1 MSTRRVCAV
10 ALLLAAAGARAQ
22 GIESNFRPY
31 LVGGRA
37 AGMGGAFTALA
48 DDGSGA
54 YYNPGGLAFVRASSL
69 SFSLNAYG
77 LVGGRVKDALGD
89 GHDFP
94 YQDMNVFPVASSGI
108 KKLGE
113 RELETGV
120 PKHTLFFSVFI
131 PDGLYTDD
139 RAQLGDSAN
148 AYFSQ
153 RSNQTLWIGGG
164 YAHRFGR
171 VGLGVGGYVLIG
183 TLSRFLDLNIIT
195 PDGKNF
201 VILSQRDDLST
212 VGFVGSIG
220 VRWDVTDQV
229 HLGLSVFTPDWGG
242 GSRSSFLRVGGAGDL
257 VDTVIFS
264 RQADHLAA
272 TPSLP
277 YRVQAG
283 VAWEVGRWTLAGDL
297 IVLGP
302 RHTHDNPELHSEGLD
317 YQVIRHPVLNVSV
330 GAELALGGGFAIRT
344 GFFTDFAASD
354 ATRVDVD
361 NTSHVNHYGLSL
373 SGGFRT
379 DHVRTDVGFTGWW
392 GNGTD
397 VIPRNFTFPP
407 TARTDAKEYGLFV
420 FLATAYD
427 F

>member
-1 MSTRRVCAV
+1 MGTRRIC
-10 ALLLAAAGARAQ
+10 ALLLVTAASARAQ
-22 GIESNFRPY
+22 GIESNYRPY

-37 AGMGGAFTALA
+37 AGLGGAFTALA

-77 LVGGRVKDALGD
+77 LIGGRVKDALGD

-94 YQDMNVFPVASSGI
+94 YQDLNIVPVATSGI

-113 RELETGV
+113 PELETGV
-120 PKHTLFFSVFI
+120 SKHTVFFSVFI
-131 PDGLYTDD
+131 PDSLYTDD
-139 RAQLGDSAN
+139 RDQLGDSAN

-153 RSNQTLWIGGG
+153 RSNQTLWVGGG
-164 YAHRFGR
+164 YAHRLGR
-171 VGLGVGGYVLIG
+171 VGIGLGGYVLIG
-183 TLSRFLDLNIIT
+183 TLSRFLDLDVIA
-195 PDGKNF
+195 PDGKSF
-201 VILSQRDDLST
+201 VILSERDDLST
-212 VGFVGSIG
+212 VGFVASIG
-220 VRWDVTDQV
+220 VRWDVTDQL

-242 GSRSSFLRVGGAGDL
+242 GSRRSFVRVGAAVDGDGAAAGA
-257 VDTVIFS
+257 
-264 RQADHLAA
+264 RQSDNLAA

-297 IVLGP
+297 ILLGP
-302 RHTHDNPELHSEGLD
+302 RHTHDNPELASEGLD

-344 GFFTDFAASD
+344 GFFTDFASSD
-354 ATRVDVD
+354 PTRVDVD

-373 SGGFRT
+373 SGGLHT

-392 GNGTD
+392 GKGTD
-397 VIPRNFTFPP
+397 VIPKNLTFPP
-407 TARTDAKEYGLFV
+407 SARTDAKEYGLFV

>member
-1 MSTRRVCAV
+1 MRTRRLVGV
-10 ALLLAAAGARAQ
+10 VLVLAGGVARAQ

-48 DDGSGA
+48 DDGSGG

-77 LVGGRVKDALGD
+77 LVGGRVTDALGD
-89 GHDFP
+89 GQDFP
-94 YQDMNVFPVASSGI
+94 YQDMNVFPVATAGI

-113 RELETGV
+113 PELETGV
-120 PKHTLFFSVFI
+120 AKHTLFFSVFL

-139 RAQLGDSAN
+139 RDQLGESAN

-164 YAHRFGR
+164 YAHRLGR
-171 VGLGVGGYVLIG
+171 VGIGVGGYVLIG
-183 TLSRFLDLNIIT
+183 SLSRFLDLDIIT
-195 PDGKNF
+195 PAGTEF
-201 VILSQRDDLST
+201 VILSARDDLST
-212 VGFVGSIG
+212 VGFVGSVG
-220 VRWDVTDQV
+220 VRWDVTDQLR
-229 HLGLSVFTPDWGG
+229 LGLSVFTPDWGG
-242 GSRSSFLRVGGAGDL
+242 GSRNSFVRIGAAVGGNAGAFGQQSNQL
-257 VDTVIFS
+257 S
-264 RQADHLAA
+264 A

-283 VAWEVGRWTLAGDL
+283 VAWEAGRWTLAADL
-297 IVLGP
+297 ILLGP
-302 RHTHDNPELHSEGLD
+302 RQVHDNPELKAEGLD
-317 YQVIRHPVLNVSV
+317 YLVIRNPVLNVSL
-330 GAELALGGGFAIRT
+330 GGELALGGGFAIRA
-344 GFFTDFAASD
+344 GFFTDFASSD
-354 ATRVDVD
+354 ATRTDVD
-361 NTSHVNHYGLSL
+361 NTSHVNHYGLTL
-373 SGGFRT
+373 SGGLRT

-392 GNGTD
+392 GKGTD
-397 VIPRNFTFPP
+397 VIPKNLDFSFL
-407 TARTDAKEYGLFV
+407 ARTDAKEYGLFV

>member
-1 MSTRRVCAV
+1 MGTRRICAV
-10 ALLLAAAGARAQ
+10 LLLAAASARAQ
-22 GIESNFRPY
+22 GIESNYRPY

-48 DDGSGA
+48 DDGSGP

-77 LVGGRVKDALGD
+77 VIGGRVKDALGD
-89 GHDFP
+89 GQDFP

-108 KKLGE
+108 KKFGE
-113 RELETGV
+113 PELETGV
-120 PKHTLFFSVFI
+120 PKHTIFFSVFI

-139 RAQLGDSAN
+139 RDSLGDSAN

-153 RSNQTLWIGGG
+153 RRNQTLWIGGG
-164 YAHRFGR
+164 YAHRLGR
-171 VGLGVGGYVLIG
+171 VGIGVGGYVLIG
-183 TLSRFLDLNIIT
+183 SLSRFLDLDVIA
-195 PDGKNF
+195 PDGKSF
-201 VILSQRDDLST
+201 VILSERDDLST

-220 VRWDVTDQV
+220 ARWDVTDQL

-242 GSRSSFLRVGGAGDL
+242 GSRQSFVRVGAAVDGVGAGA
-257 VDTVIFS
+257 
-264 RQADHLAA
+264 RQSDNLSA

-283 VAWEVGRWTLAGDL
+283 VAWEVGNWTLAGDL
-297 IVLGP
+297 ILLGP
-302 RHTHDNPELHSEGLD
+302 RHTHDNPELESEGLD

-330 GAELALGGGFAIRT
+330 GGELALGGGFAIRT
-344 GFFTDFAASD
+344 GFFTDFASSD
-354 ATRVDVD
+354 PTRVDVD

-373 SGGFRT
+373 SAGLRT
-379 DHVRTDVGFTGWW
+379 EHVRTDVGFTGWW
-392 GNGTD
+392 GKGTD
-397 VIPRNFTFPP
+397 VIPKNLTFPP
-407 TARTDAKEYGLFV
+407 SARADAKEYGLFV

>member
-1 MSTRRVCAV
+1 MGTRRIC
-10 ALLLAAAGARAQ
+10 ALLLVVAAASARAQ

-48 DDGSGA
+48 DDGSGG
-54 YYNPGGLAFVRASSL
+54 YYNPGGLAFIRASSL

-77 LVGGRVKDALGD
+77 VVGGRVKDALGD

-94 YQDMNVFPVASSGI
+94 YQDLNVFPVATSGI

-113 RELETGV
+113 PELETGV
-120 PKHTLFFSVFI
+120 AKHTVFFSVFI

-139 RAQLGDSAN
+139 RDQLGESAN

-153 RSNQTLWIGGG
+153 RRNQTLWIGGG
-164 YAHRFGR
+164 YAHRLGR
-171 VGLGVGGYVLIG
+171 VGIGVGGYVLIG
-183 TLSRFLDLNIIT
+183 TLSRFLDFDVILPGGNE
-195 PDGKNF
+195 F
-201 VILSQRDDLST
+201 VIFSQRDDLST
-212 VGFVGSIG
+212 VGFVGSVG
-220 VRWDVTDQV
+220 VRWDVTDQLR
-229 HLGLSVFTPDWGG
+229 LGVSVFSPDWGG
-242 GSRSSFLRVGGAGDL
+242 GSRSSFLRVGYNVEGTGAGA
-257 VDTVIFS
+257 VARQDT
-264 RQADHLAA
+264 HLSA

-283 VAWEVGRWTLAGDL
+283 VAWEAGRWTLAADL
-297 IVLGP
+297 IFLGP
-302 RHTHDNPELHSEGLD
+302 RHTHDNPELESETLD
-317 YQVIRHPVLNVSV
+317 YQVIRHPVLNVSL
-330 GAELALGGGFAIRT
+330 GGELALGGGFALRT
-344 GFFTDFAASD
+344 GFFTDFASSD
-354 ATRVDVD
+354 ATRTDVD

-373 SGGFRT
+373 SGGLRT
-379 DHVRTDVGFTGWW
+379 EHVRTDVGFTGWW
-392 GNGTD
+392 GKGTD

>member
-1 MSTRRVCAV
+1 MATRRVYAV
-10 ALLLAAAGARAQ
+10 VLLLAGASARAQ

-48 DDGSGA
+48 DDGSGG

-77 LVGGRVKDALGD
+77 LVGGRVTDALGN
-89 GHDFP
+89 GQDFP
-94 YQDMNVFPVASSGI
+94 YQDLNVFPVATAGI

-113 RELETGV
+113 PELETGV
-120 PKHTLFFSVFI
+120 AKHTLFFSVFI

-139 RAQLGDSAN
+139 RNQLGESAN

-164 YAHRFGR
+164 YAHRLGR
-171 VGLGVGGYVLIG
+171 VGIGAGGYVLIG
-183 TLSRFLDLNIIT
+183 SLSRFLDLDIIT
-195 PDGKNF
+195 PAGTEF
-201 VILSQRDDLST
+201 VILSARDDLST
-212 VGFVGSIG
+212 VGFVGSVG
-220 VRWDVTDQV
+220 VRWDVTDQIR
-229 HLGLSVFTPDWGG
+229 LGLSVFTPAWGG
-242 GSRSSFLRVGGAGDL
+242 GSRNSFVRVGAAAGGNAGAFARQSNDL
-257 VDTVIFS
+257 S
-264 RQADHLAA
+264 A

-283 VAWEVGRWTLAGDL
+283 VAWEAGRWTLAADL
-297 IVLGP
+297 ILLGP
-302 RHTHDNPELHSEGLD
+302 RNIHDNPELKSDGLD
-317 YQVIRHPVLNVSV
+317 YLVIRHPVLNVSL
-330 GAELALGGGFAIRT
+330 GGELALSAGFSIRA
-344 GFFTDFAASD
+344 GFFTDLASSD
-354 ATRVDVD
+354 GTRTDVD

-373 SGGFRT
+373 SGGLRT
-379 DHVRTDVGFTGWW
+379 EHVRTDVGFTGWW
-392 GNGTD
+392 GKGTD
-397 VIPRNFTFPP
+397 VIPKNLDFSFL
-407 TARTDAKEYGLFV
+407 ARTDAKEYGLFV

>member
-1 MSTRRVCAV
+1 MATRRVYVV
-10 ALLLAAAGARAQ
+10 ALLLAGAAARAQ

-48 DDGSGA
+48 DDGSGG

-77 LVGGRVKDALGD
+77 LIGGRVTDALGN
-89 GHDFP
+89 GQDFP
-94 YQDMNVFPVASSGI
+94 YQDLNVFPVATTGI

-113 RELETGV
+113 PELETGV
-120 PKHTLFFSVFI
+120 AKHTLFFSVFI

-139 RAQLGDSAN
+139 RAQLGESAN

-164 YAHRFGR
+164 YAHRLGR
-171 VGLGVGGYVLIG
+171 VGIGVGGYVLIG
-183 TLSRFLDLNIIT
+183 TLSRFLDLDVIT
-195 PDGKNF
+195 SDGKEF
-201 VILSQRDDLST
+201 VILSARDDLNT
-212 VGFVGSIG
+212 VGFVGSVG
-220 VRWDVTDQV
+220 VRWDVTDQLR
-229 HLGLSVFTPDWGG
+229 LGLSIFTPDWGG
-242 GSRSSFLRVGGAGDL
+242 GSRNSFIRVGAAGGGKAGA
-257 VDTVIFS
+257 FA
-264 RQADHLAA
+264 RQSNNLSA

-283 VAWEVGRWTLAGDL
+283 VAWEAGRWTLAADL
-297 IVLGP
+297 ILLGP
-302 RHTHDNPELHSEGLD
+302 RNIHDNPELKSEGLD
-317 YQVIRHPVLNVSV
+317 YLVIRHPVLNVSL
-330 GAELALGGGFAIRT
+330 GGELALGGGFAVRA
-344 GFFTDFAASD
+344 GFFTDFASSD
-354 ATRVDVD
+354 ATRTDVD

-373 SGGFRT
+373 SGGLRT
-379 DHVRTDVGFTGWW
+379 EHVRTDVGFTGWW
-392 GNGTD
+392 GKGTD
-397 VIPRNFTFPP
+397 VIPKNLDFSFL
-407 TARTDAKEYGLFV
+407 ARTDAKEYGLFV